1 MRKPMLN
8 AIQKARLST
17 AMKSKNPKMN
27 PGFDSLPKKVQ
38 AQILNK
44 KAKLSVKKP
53 KKSIKID
60 EDDDKKKGT
69 HRKFSKNEYMIKLSD
84 KKGKKLNKVDA
95 QKAAR
100 KRMSQRAKAAKK
112 PGATSPEEVARI
124 KAERIKKGL
133 DPVAGKPKNPNK
145 GPKRK
150 IVERADAKR
159 RTKAEI
165 AQAKAKQRLE
175 FLKKKMAKAPQKPK
189 ASQTAGAIMRRER
202 KMN

>member
-1 MRKPMLN
+1 
-8 AIQKARLST
+8 
-17 AMKSKNPKMN
+17 MN

-133 DPVAGKPKNPNK
+133 DPVTGKPKNPKK
-145 GPKRK
+145 GPNRK
-150 IVERADAKR
+150 VDAKR
-159 RTKAEI
+159 KTKAEI
-165 AQAKAKQRLE
+165 AQAKAKQRLA

-189 ASQTAGAIMRRER
+189 ASQTAGAIMKRER